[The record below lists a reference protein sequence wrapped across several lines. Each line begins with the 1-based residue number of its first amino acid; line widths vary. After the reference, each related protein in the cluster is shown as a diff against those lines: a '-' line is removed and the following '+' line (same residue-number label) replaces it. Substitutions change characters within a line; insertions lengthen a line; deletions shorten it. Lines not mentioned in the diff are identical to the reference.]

1 MSTKRSRTRL
11 LFPLVGGIAAS
22 LVALAG
28 ARRWLDVVAVRGSSM
43 APALLPGDLLIVE
56 RWSYERRE
64 PRPGEV
70 VLAADP
76 RDAGRELVKRVAAVR
91 DGRVTLH
98 GDGAAST
105 DSRSFGDL
113 PVTAVRWRAAFRYW
127 PPARL
132 GPLAAHRPER
142 STAGAAPGLDLEPSG
157 GEPACSAF
165 GDLVVAFDDE

>member
-1 MSTKRSRTRL
+1 MSTKRSRNRL
-11 LFPLVGGIAAS
+11 LFPLLGVTAAS

-28 ARRWLDVVAVRGSSM
+28 ARRRLDVVAVRGSSM
-43 APALLPGDLLIVE
+43 APALLPGDLLVVE
-56 RWSYERRE
+56 RWSYQRRE

-91 DGRVTLH
+91 DGRVTLR

-113 PVTAVRWRAAFRYW
+113 PLGAIRWRAAFRYW
-127 PPARL
+127 PPARF
-132 GPLAAHRPER
+132 GPLPPRQPNPASAP
-142 STAGAAPGLDLEPSG
+142 AAPGLELEPSG

>member
-1 MSTKRSRTRL
+1 MSTERSRNRL
-11 LFPLVGGIAAS
+11 LFLFLGGIGALLAAR
-22 LVALAG
+22 AAG
-28 ARRWLDVVAVRGSSM
+28 RWLDVVAVRGSSM
-43 APALLPGDLLIVE
+43 APTLLPGDLLVVE
-56 RWSYERRE
+56 RRSYERRE

-76 RDAGRELVKRVAAVR
+76 RDAGRELVKRVVAVR
-91 DGRVTLH
+91 GGRVTLH

-113 PVTAVRWRAAFRYW
+113 PLGAVQWRAVFRYW

-132 GPLAAHRPER
+132 GALGARQPDPAP
-142 STAGAAPGLDLEPSG
+142 AAPGLELEPRG